1 MVMLRFLVTGG
12 AGFIGS
18 NLVEELLDL
27 GEVSVIDDLST
38 GDIENIELLVD
49 KGVSFIEASILDN
62 EKLVDVSRGIDFIFH
77 QAALPSVSRS
87 IDDPVKSNLVNV
99 SGTLNVLEAA
109 RKNHVKKVVYA
120 SSSAVYGDTVEL
132 PISESMKPNPLSPYA
147 VSKLAAE
154 YYCRVYSHIYG
165 TPTVCLRYFN
175 VFGPR
180 QNPYSE
186 YSAVIPK
193 FISLI
198 LEGKA
203 PTINGDG
210 SITRDF
216 VFVKDVVHANIQA
229 IKTKAEGVFN
239 IANGKQT
246 SLKELAELIM
256 YKVGTKVEIIYGSNR
271 TGDVQDSFADITEA
285 KDKLQYTPKYDI
297 KKGLKETIKW
307 YKMHAK

>member
-1 MVMLRFLVTGG
+1 MTGG

-18 NLVEELLDL
+18 NIVEELLDL

-49 KGVSFIEASILDN
+49 KGASFIEASILDN

-229 IKTKAEGVFN
+229 IKTQAEGVFN

-246 SLKELAELIM
+246 SLKELVKLIM
-256 YKVGTKVEIIYGSNR
+256 NKVGTKVEIIYGPNR

>member
-109 RKNHVKKVVYA
+109 RKNNVKKVVYA

-256 YKVGTKVEIIYGSNR
+256 NKVGTKVEIIYGPNR

>member
-1 MVMLRFLVTGG
+1 
-12 AGFIGS
+12 
-18 NLVEELLDL
+18 L

-49 KGVSFIEASILDN
+49 KGASFIEASILDN

-147 VSKLAAE
+147 VSKIAAE
-154 YYCRVYSHIYG
+154 YYCRVYSYIYG
-165 TPTVCLRYFN
+165 LPTVCLRYFN

-216 VFVKDVVHANIQA
+216 VFVKDVVHANIKA
-229 IKTKAEGVFN
+229 INTEAEGVFN

-256 YKVGTKVEIIYGSNR
+256 KKVGTKVEIIYGPNR
-271 TGDVQDSFADITEA
+271 IGDVQDSLADITEA
-285 KDKLQYTPKYDI
+285 KNKLQYNPKYDI

-307 YKMHAK
+307 YKMRAR

>member
-1 MVMLRFLVTGG
+1 MLKFLVTGG

-18 NLVEELLDL
+18 NLVEELLDS
-27 GEVSVIDDLST
+27 GEVYVIDDLST
-38 GDIENIELLVD
+38 GDIENIEILMD
-49 KGVSFIEASILDN
+49 KGVSFIEANILDY
-62 EKLVDVSRGIDFIFH
+62 EKLVEVSRGIDFIFH

-147 VSKLAAE
+147 VSKIAAE
-154 YYCRVYSHIYG
+154 YYCRVYSYIYG
-165 TPTVCLRYFN
+165 LPTVCLRYFN

-198 LEGKA
+198 LEGNA

-216 VFVKDVVHANIQA
+216 VFVKDVVHANIKA
-229 IKTKAEGVFN
+229 INTEAEGVFN

-256 YKVGTKVEIIYGSNR
+256 KKVGTKVEIIYGPNR
-271 TGDVQDSFADITEA
+271 IGDVQDSFADINEA
-285 KDKLQYTPKYDI
+285 KNKLQYNPYVCFVRFNHSMPI
-297 KKGLKETIKW
+297 FLS
-307 YKMHAK
+307 A

>member
-1 MVMLRFLVTGG
+1 MLKFLVTGG

-18 NLVEELLDL
+18 NLVEELLDS
-27 GEVSVIDDLST
+27 GEVYVIDDLST
-38 GDIENIELLVD
+38 GDIENIEILVD
-49 KGVSFIEASILDN
+49 KGVSFIEANILDY
-62 EKLVDVSRGIDFIFH
+62 EKLVEVSRGIDFIFH

-147 VSKLAAE
+147 VSKIAAE
-154 YYCRVYSHIYG
+154 YYCRVYSYIYG
-165 TPTVCLRYFN
+165 LPTVCLRYFN

-198 LEGKA
+198 LEGNA

-216 VFVKDVVHANIQA
+216 VFVKDVVHANIKA
-229 IKTKAEGVFN
+229 INTEAEGVFN

-256 YKVGTKVEIIYGSNR
+256 KKVGTKVEIIYGPNR
-271 TGDVQDSFADITEA
+271 IGDVQDSLADITEA
-285 KDKLQYTPKYDI
+285 KNKLQYNPKYDI

-307 YKMHAK
+307 YKMRAR

>member
-1 MVMLRFLVTGG
+1 MTGG

-229 IKTKAEGVFN
+229 IKTQAEGVFN

-256 YKVGTKVEIIYGSNR
+256 NKVGTKVEIIYGSNR

-285 KDKLQYTPKYDI
+285 KDKLHYTPKYNI

>member
-1 MVMLRFLVTGG
+1 VTGG

-229 IKTKAEGVFN
+229 IKTQAEGVFN

-256 YKVGTKVEIIYGSNR
+256 NKVGTKVEIIYGSNR

>member
-1 MVMLRFLVTGG
+1 VTGG

-229 IKTKAEGVFN
+229 IKTQAEGVFN

>member
-1 MVMLRFLVTGG
+1 MTGG

-18 NLVEELLDL
+18 NLVEELHDL

-49 KGVSFIEASILDN
+49 KGVNFIEASILDN
-62 EKLVDVSRGIDFIFH
+62 EKLVDVSRGIDYIFH

-87 IDDPVKSNLVNV
+87 IDDPVKSNLINV

-180 QNPYSE
+180 QNPYSN

-193 FISLI
+193 FISHI

-229 IKTKAEGVFN
+229 IKTQAEGVFN

-256 YKVGTKVEIIYGSNR
+256 NRVGTKVEIIYGPNR

-285 KDKLQYTPKYDI
+285 KDKLQYVPKYDI

-307 YKMHAK
+307 YQMRVK

>member
-1 MVMLRFLVTGG
+1 VTGG

-256 YKVGTKVEIIYGSNR
+256 NKVGTKVEIIYGPNR

>member
-1 MVMLRFLVTGG
+1 VTGG

-229 IKTKAEGVFN
+229 IKNQAEGVFN

-256 YKVGTKVEIIYGSNR
+256 NKVGTKVEIIYGPNR

>member
-1 MVMLRFLVTGG
+1 
-12 AGFIGS
+12 
-18 NLVEELLDL
+18 
-27 GEVSVIDDLST
+27 
-38 GDIENIELLVD
+38 
-49 KGVSFIEASILDN
+49 
-62 EKLVDVSRGIDFIFH
+62 
-77 QAALPSVSRS
+77 
-87 IDDPVKSNLVNV
+87 
-99 SGTLNVLEAA
+99 
-109 RKNHVKKVVYA
+109 
-120 SSSAVYGDTVEL
+120 
-132 PISESMKPNPLSPYA
+132 MKPNPLSPYA

-180 QNPYSE
+180 QNPYSN

-193 FISLI
+193 FISHI

-229 IKTKAEGVFN
+229 IKTQAEGVFN

-256 YKVGTKVEIIYGSNR
+256 NRVGTKVEIIYGPNR

-285 KDKLQYTPKYDI
+285 KDKLQYVPKYDI

-307 YKMHAK
+307 YQMRVK

>member
-1 MVMLRFLVTGG
+1 MTGG

-77 QAALPSVSRS
+77 LAALPSVSRS

-193 FISLI
+193 FISII
-198 LEGKA
+198 LEEKA
-203 PTINGDG
+203 PTIN
-210 SITRDF
+210 
-216 VFVKDVVHANIQA
+216 
-229 IKTKAEGVFN
+229 
-239 IANGKQT
+239 
-246 SLKELAELIM
+246 
-256 YKVGTKVEIIYGSNR
+256 
-271 TGDVQDSFADITEA
+271 
-285 KDKLQYTPKYDI
+285 
-297 KKGLKETIKW
+297 
-307 YKMHAK
+307 

>member
-1 MVMLRFLVTGG
+1 MTGG

-229 IKTKAEGVFN
+229 IKTQAEGVFN